1 MIGAEILAEAMS
13 CVHVIDTERERELQ
27 IGENYD
33 YPAIGRDEC
42 YISKEIAQ
50 LVDAKKG
57 DYLSILV
64 S

>member
-1 MIGAEILAEAMS
+1 MS
-13 CVHVIDTERERELQ
+13 CVHVIDTKRERELQ

-33 YPAIGRDEC
+33 YPAIGKDEC
-42 YISKEIAQ
+42 YISHEIAQ